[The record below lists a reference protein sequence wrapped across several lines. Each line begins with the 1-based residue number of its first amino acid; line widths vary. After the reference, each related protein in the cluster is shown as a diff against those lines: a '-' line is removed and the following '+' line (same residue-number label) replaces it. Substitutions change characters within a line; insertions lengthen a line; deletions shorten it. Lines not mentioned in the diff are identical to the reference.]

1 MHHGYGR
8 LEKAIELV
16 KQDHINDFKH
26 YVNNNNEY
34 NPHIMVISKNH
45 ILNNGLKIYL
55 NGCCL

>member
-16 KQDHINDFKH
+16 NKDHVNDFKN

-34 NPHIMVISKNH
+34 NPHIMVISK
-45 ILNNGLKIYL
+45 IIY
-55 NGCCL
+55 